1 MSVDALKH
9 RSECIKQLQEVVS
22 EINGGEGALGGSGTI
37 DKIDIVKKMMEDLI
51 STLSKVPFMDLN
63 DIKEYV
69 SLLEILLGPILHEYF
84 PFFSEKFK
92 WNVFDTFFA

>member
-1 MSVDALKH
+1 
-9 RSECIKQLQEVVS
+9 
-22 EINGGEGALGGSGTI
+22 
-37 DKIDIVKKMMEDLI
+37 MMEDLI

-84 PFFSEKFK
+84 PFSAKSLSGTFL
-92 WNVFDTFFA
+92 TFFAPYDSKRGGVASIILCFMGYSSNFKACLQSPMRETKL